1 MASRDVTP
9 SSLGQIDLTGTQ
21 SEPTP
26 LEASSLPSAF
36 DRLGKSRVGQNV
48 TNRDH
53 CFRPTP
59 IYNDNYN
66 PYKPLNLDKPTDY
79 SLYVFGEPLFDDR
92 PIDTSKL
99 RSSYKIASTAKKTRT
114 AWT

>member
-1 MASRDVTP
+1 MASRHATP
-9 SSLGQIDLTGTQ
+9 LSLGQIDLTSTQ
-21 SEPTP
+21 SKPTP
-26 LEASSLPSAF
+26 LEASLPSAF